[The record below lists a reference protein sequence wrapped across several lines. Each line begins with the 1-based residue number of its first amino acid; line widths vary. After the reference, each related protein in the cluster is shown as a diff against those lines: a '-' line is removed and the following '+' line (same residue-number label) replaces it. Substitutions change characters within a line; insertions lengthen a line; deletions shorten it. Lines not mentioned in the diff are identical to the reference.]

1 MNLALEAIIAL
12 NRLFPK
18 PRIYGRESEEA
29 YSQWEYEVGR
39 DVFTR
44 HFGAE
49 VLQDAEM
56 LDVGCGM
63 GGKTVWYAEAGA
75 RHVTGIDI
83 DPTHAGPAGKY
94 VTDRGW
100 AQKVRIVCGDAMRMP
115 FPDGSFSVVTAN
127 DSMEHFADPAAA
139 LHELAR
145 VLRPGGHLYLYFTPW
160 LSPLGSHLYDHVK
173 IPWCNVVLP
182 RTLLYGTLRRS
193 VQEEEA
199 KKGGTDVAVSAEARY
214 REIVRYYENDIN
226 GITVQRFHDIV
237 EAETLMQPRKIEYV
251 VPKFPFLHPLT
262 AVPGLR
268 EYFAGL
274 VFADLQRVVPE
285 P

>member
-1 MNLALEAIIAL
+1 MNLALEAVIAL
-12 NRLFPK
+12 NRLFPR

-44 HFGAE
+44 HFGVA
-49 VLQDAEM
+49 VLRDADL

-75 RHVTGIDI
+75 RRVTGIDI
-83 DPTHAGPAGKY
+83 DPQHAGPAGRF
-94 VTDRGW
+94 VAERGD
-100 AQKVRIVCGDAMRMP
+100 AARVRIVCGDALRMP
-115 FPDGSFSVVTAN
+115 FPDGAFTVVTAN

-139 LHELAR
+139 LRELAR

-160 LSPLGSHLYDHVK
+160 RSPLGSHLYDHVK
-173 IPWCNVVLP
+173 IPWCNVLLP
-182 RTLLYGTLRRS
+182 RTLLYGTLQRS
-193 VQEEEA
+193 VEEEERR
-199 KKGGTDVAVSAEARY
+199 KGGEDVAMRAEARY

-226 GITVQRFHDIV
+226 GITVSGFHDIV
-237 EAETLMQPRKIEYV
+237 AAEPSLEPRRIQYV
-251 VPKFPFLHPLT
+251 VPKFGFLQPLT

-274 VFADLQRVVPE
+274 VFADLERV
-285 P
+285 

>member
-1 MNLALEAIIAL
+1 MNLALEAVIAL

-83 DPTHAGPAGKY
+83 DPQHAGPAGRF
-94 VTDRGW
+94 VADRGW
-100 AQKVRIVCGDAMRMP
+100 GEKVRIVCGAAMRMP

-127 DSMEHFADPAAA
+127 DSMDHFADPAAA

-145 VLRPGGHLYLYFTPW
+145 VLVPGGHLYLYFTPW
-160 LSPLGSHLYDHVK
+160 RSPLGSHLYDHVK

-182 RTLLYGTLRRS
+182 RRLLYGTLERS
-193 VQEEEA
+193 VLEA
-199 KKGGTDVAVSAEARY
+199 EQRQGGDDVAQRAQARY

-237 EAETLMQPRKIEYV
+237 DAEARMQACRITYV
-251 VPKFPFLHPLT
+251 VPKFGFLKPLT
-262 AVPGLR
+262 AVPWLR

-274 VFADLQRVVPE
+274 VFADLQRV
-285 P
+285 

>member
-1 MNLALEAIIAL
+1 MNLALEAVIAI

-18 PRIYGRESEEA
+18 PRIYGRESDEA
-29 YSQWEYEVGR
+29 YSRWEYEVGR
-39 DVFTR
+39 DVFTK

-83 DPTHAGPAGKY
+83 DPDHAGPAGRF
-94 VTDRGW
+94 VSDRSL
-100 AQKVRIVCGDAMRMP
+100 AERVRIICGDAMRMP
-115 FPDGSFSVVTAN
+115 FPDGTFSVVTAN

-139 LHELAR
+139 LAELAR

-160 LSPLGSHLYDHVK
+160 RSPLGSHLYDHVK

-182 RTLLYGTLRRS
+182 RSILYGTLHRS
-193 VQEEEA
+193 VLEEELA
-199 KKGGTDVAVSAEARY
+199 RSGEAATELAQERY
-214 REIVRYYENDIN
+214 EEIIRYYENDIN
-226 GITVQRFHDIV
+226 GITVRRFHEIV
-237 EAETLMQPRKIEYV
+237 DAESQLQARSIEYV
-251 VPKFPFLHPLT
+251 VPRFAFLHPLT
-262 AVPGLR
+262 AVPALR

-274 VFADLQRVVPE
+274 VFADLQRS
-285 P
+285 